1 MSVIRLRVSEVVG
14 GAEFHR
20 SEYLLPEDAWGII
33 EYMILNVLPKLREVV
48 PRPVECDRLGVRV
61 APASGAIATVIATA
75 VADAMSVLTSLVI
88 SIHLAEPKR
97 LLHWLAD
104 AVPTQVSARQIIML
118 DGEIQLP
125 VMMQS

>member
-48 PRPVECDRLGVRV
+48 PRPVE
-61 APASGAIATVIATA
+61 
-75 VADAMSVLTSLVI
+75 
-88 SIHLAEPKR
+88 
-97 LLHWLAD
+97 
-104 AVPTQVSARQIIML
+104 
-118 DGEIQLP
+118 
-125 VMMQS
+125 